1 MDKPTRP
8 SARKRR
14 RRRRRNRKRV
24 QRSEK
29 RIERPPRSEKRI
41 ERPPRSENRT
51 ARIPSSGKQTAR
63 IPSSGKQTTRPGKQ
77 TARSTRQGKRKALK
91 PLSGK
96 RKTAPRPTLRTIMK
110 KPAETGS
117 LMKLKGRARNMV
129 QYLGCTWAS
138 SALAAR
144 LDLVRGPDGLVFL
157 DGQGVVVANAE
168 LEAYKERQKR
178 LENISRG
185 QRAYIPP
192 NDDKKRQGAQQPRQL
207 VTTIT
212 VFGPASFPAAKT
224 GKADNGDL
232 HHLAIAHLN
241 IRRVQRIQLYS
252 FLHNFPS
259 SNGTIFPFSS
269 LYSHIENFK
278 VSFHFFFFFRF
289 ARAASARHIRFRE
302 LVLAAC
308 TGKL

>member
-1 MDKPTRP
+1 
-8 SARKRR
+8 
-14 RRRRRNRKRV
+14 
-24 QRSEK
+24 
-29 RIERPPRSEKRI
+29 
-41 ERPPRSENRT
+41 
-51 ARIPSSGKQTAR
+51 
-63 IPSSGKQTTRPGKQ
+63 
-77 TARSTRQGKRKALK
+77 
-91 PLSGK
+91 
-96 RKTAPRPTLRTIMK
+96 MK

-144 LDLVRGPDGLVFL
+144 LDLVRGPGGLVLL
-157 DGQGVVVANAE
+157 DGQVPVVAEAE

-259 SNGTIFPFSS
+259 SNGIIFSFSS
-269 LYSHIENFK
+269 LYFHIESFK
-278 VSFHFFFFFRF
+278 VYFHFCFFLRF
-289 ARAASARHIRFRE
+289 ARASARIRFRE

-308 TGKL
+308 TGKLLRAQFSNAAAFVRGN